1 MSRHSALL
9 SVAAMLSKNRSHML
23 KRFDE
28 AADEL
33 RLFLRAGHPLSEAE
47 QLFIENRLM
56 MLRMGYGLWANDK
69 SKDRHK
75 EMSTDASKE
84 DTPGEGSMQSL
95 PREPFQQKPPS

>member
-1 MSRHSALL
+1 
-9 SVAAMLSKNRSHML
+9 MLSKNRSHML

-56 MLRMGYGLWANDK
+56 MLRMEYGLWANDT
-69 SKDRHK
+69 SKDPHK
-75 EMSTDASKE
+75 EMSRGASD
-84 DTPGEGSMQSL
+84 DTPEEGSTQSL
-95 PREPFQQKPPS
+95 PREPFQHKTSS